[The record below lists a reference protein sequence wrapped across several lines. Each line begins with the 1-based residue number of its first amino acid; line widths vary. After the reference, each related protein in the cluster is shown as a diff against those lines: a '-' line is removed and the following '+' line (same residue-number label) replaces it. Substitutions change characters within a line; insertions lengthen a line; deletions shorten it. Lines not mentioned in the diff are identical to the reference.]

1 MIPTLVCTPRC
12 PRNPAHAVA
21 VTTARRGRL
30 RRERFAFEELMC
42 PRPARGSGR
51 LPRPQNRR
59 ASKRRGGDQ
68 RTSACLLLAR
78 EQGLKETGRRGSA
91 DRAPKSR
98 TTMATPAP
106 SYNTHPYP
114 GCDCKNPH
122 SVTSCANEDTGDGS
136 IGILRTWCTEHTTQ
150 EECAAAKPQ
159 GIPNICEWYGAAE
172 SGDGGG
178 GDGDGGDDVPR
189 TLPIWQEP

>member
-1 MIPTLVCTPRC
+1 
-12 PRNPAHAVA
+12 
-21 VTTARRGRL
+21 
-30 RRERFAFEELMC
+30 MC
-42 PRPARGSGR
+42 PRGSGSW
-51 LPRPQNRR
+51 LPQNRR
-59 ASKRRGGDQ
+59 ASKRWSGDQ

-106 SYNTHPYP
+106 SKNEHPYP
-114 GCDCKNPH
+114 GCDCKNPY
-122 SVTSCANEDTGDGS
+122 SLTRCANEVTGDFQTP
-136 IGILRTWCTEHTTQ
+136 ITRTSCTEHTTQ
-150 EECAAAKPQ
+150 EECAGAKDN

-178 GDGDGGDDVPR
+178 GDGDGGDGFPT
-189 TLPIWQEP
+189 TLPAWQSPRGITGRDQISRSGNPSL